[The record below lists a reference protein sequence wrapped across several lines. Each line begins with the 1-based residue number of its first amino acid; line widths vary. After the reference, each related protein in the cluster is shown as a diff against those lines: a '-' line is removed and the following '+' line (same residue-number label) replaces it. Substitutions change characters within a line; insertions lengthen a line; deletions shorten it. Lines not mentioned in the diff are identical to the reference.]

1 MCAWMFVRWL
11 RVSYVCVCACVSMS
25 LSVSYC
31 ELSVGWVWCGV
42 VRGGM
47 VWMVRMPMGLDGIGG
62 NGKRMDKDRMKK
74 KGEGGRRKEKRKEGK
89 KRRRKK

>member
-1 MCAWMFVRWL
+1 M
-11 RVSYVCVCACVSMS
+11 CACVSMS

-74 KGEGGRRKEKRKEGK
+74 KAKEEEERKRGKKERRGGGRSK
-89 KRRRKK
+89 K